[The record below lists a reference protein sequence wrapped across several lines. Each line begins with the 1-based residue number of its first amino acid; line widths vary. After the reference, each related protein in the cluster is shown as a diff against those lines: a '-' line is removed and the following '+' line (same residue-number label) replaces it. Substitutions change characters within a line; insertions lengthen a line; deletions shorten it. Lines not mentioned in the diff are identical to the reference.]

1 MKNLTRIAFVV
12 ILFTFLYLKD
22 VESLFVCLLLLV
34 LVSYK
39 EFLSLN
45 TRVVKSIL
53 LFNLSV
59 SVGYFVMSLIQ
70 TLSPWEFLLYIN
82 LKVYLLTYFVF
93 YFFSKVD
100 MIAFFSFSKELSF
113 LLSISLSQ
121 IISYKKTFDDFRLA
135 FQARVIRKV
144 SEREKGFITQVLEFF
159 LLKALRDSK
168 ERTMAMKA
176 RGFFDNSYKS

>member
-1 MKNLTRIAFVV
+1 
-12 ILFTFLYLKD
+12 
-22 VESLFVCLLLLV
+22 
-34 LVSYK
+34 
-39 EFLSLN
+39 
-45 TRVVKSIL
+45 
-53 LFNLSV
+53 
-59 SVGYFVMSLIQ
+59 MSLIQ
-70 TLSPWEFLLYIN
+70 SLSPWEFLLYIN